1 MSPKT
6 HLCQPTGSRET
17 DGVQSERSLAFMIA
31 ASPLRKSRAFAL
43 TALLIFSALPLLAGI
58 KNWALVTASG
68 NKLQEVSLPELTKL
82 CKGTQRTWPDGR
94 NFTLVMHDP
103 ESPEMRV
110 PIQKLFG
117 VASYEVKPLIAKLN
131 QSRPVIRIVESDE
144 ELLRLVE
151 VTPGAVGLVDIYAIN
166 SAVKVLR
173 IDGKL
178 PFDSG
183 YILKGN

>member
-1 MSPKT
+1 MNVALS
-6 HLCQPTGSRET
+6 
-17 DGVQSERSLAFMIA
+17 
-31 ASPLRKSRAFAL
+31 LRKFQAFAL
-43 TALLIFSALPLLAGI
+43 AGLLMLSALPLLAGI
-58 KNWALVTASG
+58 KNWALVTVSG
-68 NKLQEVSLPELTKL
+68 SKLQEVSLPELTKF

-103 ESPEMRV
+103 ESPEMHGA
-110 PIQKLFG
+110 IQKLFG
-117 VASYEVKPLIAKLN
+117 VPPSEMKPLIAKLN
-131 QSRPVIRIVESDE
+131 ASRPVIRIVESDE

-151 VTPGAVGLVDIYAIN
+151 ATPGTVGLVDIYAIN

-183 YILKGN
+183 YVLKGN

>member
-1 MSPKT
+1 
-6 HLCQPTGSRET
+6 
-17 DGVQSERSLAFMIA
+17 MIA
-31 ASPLRKSRAFAL
+31 ALPLRKFPAFVLAG
-43 TALLIFSALPLLAGI
+43 LLILSALPLLAGV

-68 NKLQEVSLPELTKL
+68 NKLQEVSLVELTKF

-103 ESPEMRV
+103 ESPEMHV

-117 VASYEVKPLIAKLN
+117 VAPSEVKPLLAKLN

-151 VTPGAVGLVDIYAIN
+151 ATPGAIGLVDIYAIN

-173 IDGKL
+173 IEGKL

-183 YILKGN
+183 YVLKGN

>member
-1 MSPKT
+1 
-6 HLCQPTGSRET
+6 
-17 DGVQSERSLAFMIA
+17 MIA
-31 ASPLRKSRAFAL
+31 APPLRKFQAFAL
-43 TALLIFSALPLLAGI
+43 AALLILSAVPLLAGI

-68 NKLQEVSLPELTKL
+68 NKLQEVSLLELAKF

-94 NFTLVMHDP
+94 NFTFVMHDP
-103 ESPEMRV
+103 EIPEMRV
-110 PIQKLFG
+110 PVQKLFG
-117 VASYEVKPLIAKLN
+117 VTPSEMKPLIAKLN
-131 QSRPVIRIVESDE
+131 ESRPVIRIVESDE

-151 VTPGAVGLVDIYAIN
+151 ATPGTVGLVDIYAIN

>member
-1 MSPKT
+1 MNALLPP
-6 HLCQPTGSRET
+6 H
-17 DGVQSERSLAFMIA
+17 
-31 ASPLRKSRAFAL
+31 KSRAFAL
-43 TALLIFSALPLLAGI
+43 AGLLILCALPLFAGI
-58 KNWALVTASG
+58 KNWALVTVSG
-68 NKLQEVSLPELTKL
+68 SKLQGVSLTELTKF

-94 NFTLVMHDP
+94 NFTLIIHDP

-117 VASYEVKPLIAKLN
+117 VTPSEMKPLIAKLN
-131 QSRPVIRIVESDE
+131 GSRPVIRVVESDE

-151 VTPGAVGLVDIYAIN
+151 ATPGTVGLVDIYAIN